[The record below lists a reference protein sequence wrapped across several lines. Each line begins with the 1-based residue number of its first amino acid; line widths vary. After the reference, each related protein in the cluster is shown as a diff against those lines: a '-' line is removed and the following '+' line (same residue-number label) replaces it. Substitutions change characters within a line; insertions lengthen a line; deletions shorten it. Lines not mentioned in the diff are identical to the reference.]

1 MLVEMRRLNKRDE
14 IVVSSRDIA
23 ETFGKEHYE
32 VIYAIEGRISEN
44 AKDIKVKNK
53 GIINEL
59 IEAGN
64 SHVEK
69 YFILSEYES
78 RGKKYKEYLMTR
90 DGFTLLVMG
99 FSGEKAMR
107 FKLAY
112 INQFNQMEELL
123 KGKLIEREKGIA
135 VRQALTKAIEITGED
150 DRMHGHAYSNYTDH
164 IVYKQVFGMKAA
176 QLREKYGIGK
186 RDDLRSCFTEEELKK
201 VQNAEMLVSSLMEYG
216 WGYDDIKEFVL
227 KRANKMIAE

>member
-1 MLVEMRRLNKRDE
+1 MLVEVRKLNKKEE
-14 IVVSSRDIA
+14 IVVSSRDVA

-32 VIYAIEGRISEN
+32 VIYAIEGRVSEN
-44 AKDIKVKNK
+44 AKDVKVKNK

-59 IEAGN
+59 IEAG
-64 SHVEK
+64 SSQAEK

-99 FSGEKAMR
+99 FSGEKATR

-123 KGKLIEREKGIA
+123 KGKLIEREKGI
-135 VRQALTKAIEITGED
+135 VIRQAFTKAIQQSGENE
-150 DRMHGHAYSNYTDH
+150 RMHNHAYSIYTDL
-164 IVYKQVFGMKAA
+164 IYRALFGKNAK
-176 QLREKYGIGK
+176 QLREEYGISK
-186 RDDLRSCFTEEELKK
+186 QDNLRDCFSVEELAK
-201 VQNAEMLVSSLMEYG
+201 VKSVEMVVSGLMDCG
-216 WGYDDIKEFVL
+216 WGYDEIKNFIIDKCV
-227 KRANKMIAE
+227 KKIVA